1 MDIKNKISSRGY
13 TLQQVADAL
22 GITQQAV
29 SAAINGNPSLSRLK
43 DIASFLGISVSE
55 LLADED
61 GAETIIKVK
70 RGVKTIKIEIETEED
85 LTDGQ
90 NPREVTNQKSQ

>member
-1 MDIKNKISSRGY
+1 MDIKNKISSRGF

-43 DIASFLGISVSE
+43 DIANILGISVSE
-55 LLADED
+55 LLSDDDED
-61 GAETIIKVK
+61 PQEAVLTIH
-70 RGVKTIKIEIETEED
+70 RNVKTIKIKIED
-85 LTDGQ
+85 
-90 NPREVTNQKSQ
+90 

>member
-1 MDIKNKISSRGY
+1 MDIKNKISRHGY

-43 DIASFLGISVSE
+43 DIAAVLGISVSE
-55 LLADED
+55 LLADEE
-61 GAETIIKVK
+61 GEETVIKVGK
-70 RGVKTIKIEIETEED
+70 NVKTIKIKIED
-85 LTDGQ
+85 
-90 NPREVTNQKSQ
+90 

>member
-1 MDIKNKISSRGY
+1 MDIKNKISSHGY

-43 DIASFLGISVSE
+43 DIAAVLGISVSE
-55 LLADED
+55 LLADEE
-61 GAETIIKVK
+61 GEETVIKVSK
-70 RGVKTIKIEIETEED
+70 NVKAIKIKIED
-85 LTDGQ
+85 
-90 NPREVTNQKSQ
+90 

>member
-1 MDIKNKISSRGY
+1 MDIKNKISSHGY

-43 DIASFLGISVSE
+43 DISAVLGISVSE
-55 LLADED
+55 LLADEEEE
-61 GAETIIKVK
+61 ETVIKVSK
-70 RGVKTIKIEIETEED
+70 NVKAIKIKIED
-85 LTDGQ
+85 
-90 NPREVTNQKSQ
+90 

>member
-1 MDIKNKISSRGY
+1 MDIKNKISSHGY

-43 DIASFLGISVSE
+43 DIAAVLGISVSE
-55 LLADED
+55 LLADEE
-61 GAETIIKVK
+61 GEETVIKVGK
-70 RGVKTIKIEIETEED
+70 NVKTIKIKIED
-85 LTDGQ
+85 
-90 NPREVTNQKSQ
+90 

>member
-1 MDIKNKISSRGY
+1 MDIKNKISSHGY

-43 DIASFLGISVSE
+43 DIAAVLGISVSE
-55 LLADED
+55 LLADEEEE
-61 GAETIIKVK
+61 ETVIKVSK
-70 RGVKTIKIEIETEED
+70 NVKAIKIKIED
-85 LTDGQ
+85 
-90 NPREVTNQKSQ
+90 

>member
-29 SAAINGNPSLSRLK
+29 SAAVNGNPSLSRLK
-43 DIASFLGISVSE
+43 AIAAFLGISVSE

-61 GAETIIKVK
+61 GAETVIKVK
-70 RGVKTIKIEIETEED
+70 RGVKTIKIEIEDEP
-85 LTDGQ
+85 
-90 NPREVTNQKSQ
+90 NPNRSDASS

>member
-1 MDIKNKISSRGY
+1 MDIKNKISSHGY

-43 DIASFLGISVSE
+43 DIAAVLGISVSE
-55 LLADED
+55 LLADEESRE
-61 GAETIIKVK
+61 GEETVITISKN
-70 RGVKTIKIEIETEED
+70 VKTIKIKIEE
-85 LTDGQ
+85 
-90 NPREVTNQKSQ
+90 